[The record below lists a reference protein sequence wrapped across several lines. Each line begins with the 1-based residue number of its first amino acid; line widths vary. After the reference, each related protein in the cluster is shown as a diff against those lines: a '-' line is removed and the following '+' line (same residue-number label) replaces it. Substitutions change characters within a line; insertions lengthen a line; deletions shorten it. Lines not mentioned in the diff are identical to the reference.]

1 MSQLTVTHPSTAMPL
16 QDRAVNVLECLLG
29 EADLQNGPVAFNCHS
44 LGGLIVKKILLDLQQ
59 QAKRRSEA
67 ADLLGRVTRVVF
79 AATPHT
85 GSRQATQLENLRFLA
100 WPSSIAS
107 TLVANDP
114 SLREINVAYR
124 GLADER
130 RAILSHRIFYETVGT
145 PAGMIVGEA
154 SADPGLPGDPPV
166 PIDADHIGIVKPS
179 DRRALIY
186 VRTRQFIA
194 SPPGFAS
201 SAAQIHRCAL
211 PTVKSERPLNLLPK
225 LVRVSAVAA
234 VASIGFKGGYEAFSF
249 RPIRRRN

>member
-1 MSQLTVTHPSTAMPL
+1 MAEL
-16 QDRAVNVLECLLG
+16 
-29 EADLQNGPVAFNCHS
+29 
-44 LGGLIVKKILLDLQQ
+44 
-59 QAKRRSEA
+59 
-67 ADLLGRVTRVVF
+67 
-79 AATPHT
+79 
-85 GSRQATQLENLRFLA
+85 
-100 WPSSIAS
+100 IAS
-107 TLVANDP
+107 ALVANDP
-114 SLREINVAYR
+114 NLRAINVAYR

-130 RAILSHRIFYETVGT
+130 RTTLSHRIFYETAET

-186 VRTRQFIA
+186 VRTRQFIE

-234 VASIGFKGGYEAFSF
+234 VASIGFKGVQALVSPDQTAQLSEKDKQITEQNRQLAEKDKQIDQILQALNEKRATPAPPAGEATLRQAVTNVIEGASDP
-249 RPIRRRN
+249 RYQSNPVPRSR